1 MKQKFKQLK
10 EKQKFCMTLGM
21 DDIIRIKIYENWSKT
36 ATVKQ
41 KVVPRT
47 YTAKTMMY
55 NFSDE
60 LI

>member
-1 MKQKFKQLK
+1 M
-10 EKQKFCMTLGM
+10 GM
-21 DDIIRIKIYENWSKT
+21 DDIVRIKIYENWSKT